1 MHVQEQATLRRDVK
15 RGAPKEEEGDSPKP
29 TKPQPKRLR
38 KAKKPEKSKRAEEGS
53 KTDDDEDG
61 AQESMDEA
69 LEREDAELKQER
81 ELDEEEEADAA
92 PGARKPVVP
101 IGKPPRRKAKKSA
114 GAPANGAKGAEALD
128 ADDEKKPKE
137 KKRKEAEQEQ
147 AEDKGP
153 DDLNEKKP
161 AKSRR
166 TGTGKASKVKAE
178 TGGSKEDQEGPKRS
192 EDSSM
197 FFAILTLSA

>member
-1 MHVQEQATLRRDVK
+1 M
-15 RGAPKEEEGDSPKP
+15 
-29 TKPQPKRLR
+29 
-38 KAKKPEKSKRAEEGS
+38 
-53 KTDDDEDG
+53 
-61 AQESMDEA
+61 
-69 LEREDAELKQER
+69 
-81 ELDEEEEADAA
+81 
-92 PGARKPVVP
+92 
-101 IGKPPRRKAKKSA
+101 
-114 GAPANGAKGAEALD
+114 D